1 MKEDNYTRLDIKRTL
16 TKDIKKPERIA
27 ILKAEINR
35 IESSIEYN
43 NIVNLKKE
51 HADVSNQLFEI
62 NKIYPTY
69 KHILHADIGIRRKHH
84 SLKKR
89 AQDISLLI
97 INSKP
102 IFDNLNKLKADL
114 RELTEDSRLAFFIEV
129 SKGYLSKETFIE
141 IWAKANQMYEA
152 SILETCNK
160 SLFEIKKYF
169 LEVEKTEK

>member
-27 ILKAEINR
+27 LLKSQIQKIEASKEYTAIL
-35 IESSIEYN
+35 
-43 NIVNLKKE
+43 NLKKE
-51 HADVSNQLFEI
+51 HANVSNHLFEI

-69 KHILHADIGIRRKHH
+69 KHMLHADIAIRRNHH

-102 IFDNLNKLKADL
+102 IFDNLNKLKSDL
-114 RELTEDSRLAFFIEV
+114 REMTEDSRLAFFIEV

-160 SLFEIKKYF
+160 SLFEIKKDF